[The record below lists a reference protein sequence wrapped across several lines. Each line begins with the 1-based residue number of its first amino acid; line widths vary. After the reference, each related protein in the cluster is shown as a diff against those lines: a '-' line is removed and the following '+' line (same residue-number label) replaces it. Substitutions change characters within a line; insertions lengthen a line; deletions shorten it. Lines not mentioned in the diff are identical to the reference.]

1 MSVTL
6 INTTRRMKVINL
18 PHATY
23 CEARGSCACQT
34 HGAQRLAAAITL
46 GVLSQQQLDV
56 TDTQRANGD
65 VLRAD
70 LVAFYDARGREA
82 IAADVLFGLAG
93 GAAITAVVS
102 LFFPERRRAARAVA
116 LVPAP
121 NGLLLE
127 GSF

>member
-1 MSVTL
+1 MLEGRELTLAVDLEEAWEESVHPL
-6 INTTRRMKVINL
+6 VWIGGGV
-18 PHATY
+18 AV
-23 CEARGSCACQT
+23 AS
-34 HGAQRLAAAITL
+34 LAAAITL

-116 LVPAP
+116 LLPAP